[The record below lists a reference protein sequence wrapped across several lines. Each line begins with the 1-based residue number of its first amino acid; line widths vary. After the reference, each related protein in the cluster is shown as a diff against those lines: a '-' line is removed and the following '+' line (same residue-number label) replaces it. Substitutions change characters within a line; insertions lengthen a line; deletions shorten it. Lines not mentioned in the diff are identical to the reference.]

1 MLRASIIALALFA
14 AGGAA
19 AQTAHPVKVSPA
31 EASGSVFQRPG
42 AVKENN
48 GNLDFLMLG
57 STDKTFTSGVYEA
70 PKKHRFETG
79 ANGYP
84 VDEFMY
90 FFKGGV
96 TLTSA
101 DGTVTKIGPGDAV
114 TLHKGWKGV
123 WESDGYSKY
132 YAIYD
137 DK

>member
-1 MLRASIIALALFA
+1 MLRSSIIALALFA
-14 AGGAA
+14 AGAAA
-19 AQTAHPVKVSPA
+19 AQEHPVKVSPA
-31 EASGSVFQRPG
+31 DAAGPVFKRAGAQTEA
-42 AVKENN
+42 N

-57 STDKTFTSGVYEA
+57 STDKTFTSGVYNA
-70 PKKHRFETG
+70 PKKHSFKTD
-79 ANGYP
+79 GYP

-114 TLHKGWKGV
+114 TLAKGWKGT
-123 WESDGYSKY
+123 WESDGYSKF